1 MGLVCL
7 ASGCAHAASPPPFQ
21 PPVLPPDLPAVV
33 QSSLA
38 VDTSALPKD
47 AHPYPADASY
57 RGLTE
62 ADCPRLAAR
71 ASTLGNLLDQKAQAW
86 SPSRSTWFLRS
97 ENSSEQTRIVLQ
109 LAADEARHRSAGD
122 AMEAFYHL
130 IEAEGRRALL
140 LLGLKEVNESLMRAE
155 ELQVKGLP
163 LPVETEVIRKQL
175 TDLRSDEARL
185 RITIHQLN
193 GRLKVLLGLSSGDY
207 SVWPLADLRVDP
219 EEPDIDQAVDYGL
232 NHRPDLALLRM
243 LAYCPDANSLAIAT
257 QTLAVVSP
265 LLGEAASSPCC
276 PWHLVRG
283 DDCQTERVRQQL
295 QSLLMERQR
304 QVTEEIRQAAGVLG
318 DRIQLVILARQ
329 KVEIEERRIRELEE
343 KKEKG
348 LDAEE
353 ELSTARLNLYEAQ
366 GEQLREVVNWKI
378 ARAQLRQEQG
388 RLLEEAPWADN
399 VAPVAPTESAP

>member
-1 MGLVCL
+1 
-7 ASGCAHAASPPPFQ
+7 
-21 PPVLPPDLPAVV
+21 
-33 QSSLA
+33 
-38 VDTSALPKD
+38 
-47 AHPYPADASY
+47 
-57 RGLTE
+57 
-62 ADCPRLAAR
+62 
-71 ASTLGNLLDQKAQAW
+71 
-86 SPSRSTWFLRS
+86 
-97 ENSSEQTRIVLQ
+97 
-109 LAADEARHRSAGD
+109 
-122 AMEAFYHL
+122 MEAFYHL